1 MNEMGSNGNGNANE
15 SSESTEERRNDES
28 SDQFS
33 VIAEKM
39 RGNACSE
46 KQVVILQLLVDELAK
61 EDLPKPP
68 CLRNVERS
76 KLKKAVLE
84 VNEVIQYIDTS
95 SATETNKLLMAG
107 ANVVYTRLGMKQRS
121 SYSKTEP
128 WWKKRIKR
136 KIKLLRQDISRLE
149 RIRSDDLRNNTLTQ
163 SLKKKYNI
171 ARKV

>member
-76 KLKKAVLE
+76 KLKKLC
-84 VNEVIQYIDTS
+84 
-95 SATETNKLLMAG
+95 
-107 ANVVYTRLGMKQRS
+107 
-121 SYSKTEP
+121 
-128 WWKKRIKR
+128 
-136 KIKLLRQDISRLE
+136 
-149 RIRSDDLRNNTLTQ
+149 
-163 SLKKKYNI
+163 
-171 ARKV
+171 